1 MKQSRRH
8 ELKTNELSVL
18 LKQMYEKLQQYAN
31 YLIVGL
37 VAAVVVLI
45 MIFIMQHNRIAAQQL
60 AWQTYSDLRRGDVIR
75 DPGLIDQAAALAAE
89 RAGDAVLE
97 PLAMELEA
105 DLAYQLAVGPES
117 KLNDEEKTQRLETA
131 KQRYEQVLSQFPS
144 STEATARIQ
153 MGLAATEESLFTFG
167 RSKLETIRSLYQKV
181 LDAEPNAFQA
191 AAAKQLETL
200 EQRTQELQIIAT
212 RPAEAPAPA
221 TTPAD

>member
-18 LKQMYEKLQQYAN
+18 LKQMYENLQQYAN

-212 RPAEAPAPA
+212 RPAEAPA